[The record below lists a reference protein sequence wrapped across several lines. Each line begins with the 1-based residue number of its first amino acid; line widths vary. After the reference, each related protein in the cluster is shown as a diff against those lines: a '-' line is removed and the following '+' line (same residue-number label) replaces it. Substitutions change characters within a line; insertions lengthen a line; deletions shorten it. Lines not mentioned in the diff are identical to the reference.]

1 MEFELGQLRGVVT
14 ALSAMMNNED
24 IPIKP
29 SYWIAKIYKKLN
41 GEFEDFEKIRIKLV
55 EKHSAKDKDGKPV
68 VDPETNKYEI
78 PDMEAFEEEFKEI
91 AKEKVTVDIDKI
103 AIDDLGDAKIQPQ
116 VLLFL
121 DEIFA
126 IEKEDKVE
134 LRAI

>member
-14 ALSAMMNNED
+14 ALSTVMGNTD

-78 PDMEAFEEEFKEI
+78 PDMEAFEKEFKEI

-126 IEKEDKVE
+126 MEKEDKVE

>member
-78 PDMEAFEEEFKEI
+78 PDMEAFEKEFKEI